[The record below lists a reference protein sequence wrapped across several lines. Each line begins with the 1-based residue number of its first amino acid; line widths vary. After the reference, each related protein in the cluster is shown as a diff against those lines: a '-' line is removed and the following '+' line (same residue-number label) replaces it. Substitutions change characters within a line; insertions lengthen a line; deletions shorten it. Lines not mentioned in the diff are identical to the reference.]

1 MIFMPTLAFYVTPQ
15 ILGGKEGVMIG
26 TALMPIVKESL
37 NFANGSAF
45 VAPLIAIL
53 VVAVT
58 LLRRGINMENLYRS
72 GVGSQQARTV
82 RRKSPG
88 LAIYTVFILLFTY
101 IPMFSLVLISFGKN
115 PLGILP
121 LMGLTLDHYRA
132 LFGDSSMVSSLKSS
146 LIIAL
151 EVAVITVA
159 LCAPAAYAVVRFRF
173 PGRRSFLFLSLLPM
187 LIPELILGIAILT
200 LLVTSTITL
209 SLQTI
214 VLGHVTLAVPFVFLT
229 ILAQQY
235 GYDRTVE
242 EASKDLGASPL
253 TTFIR
258 VVLPLMVPGIIAATF
273 LAITISFNDFVI
285 SFLLTGGD
293 STLPLYIFGMSKGGV
308 SPDTNALGVLLLAAV
323 VALILLRLLQPW
335 AWGMLARAI
344 RRGGGQIRRV
354 IGPQVRTSMESG
366 A

>member
-1 MIFMPTLAFYVTPQ
+1 
-15 ILGGKEGVMIG
+15 
-26 TALMPIVKESL
+26 
-37 NFANGSAF
+37 
-45 VAPLIAIL
+45 
-53 VVAVT
+53 
-58 LLRRGINMENLYRS
+58 
-72 GVGSQQARTV
+72 
-82 RRKSPG
+82 
-88 LAIYTVFILLFTY
+88 
-101 IPMFSLVLISFGKN
+101 MFSLVLISFGKN

-146 LIIAL
+146 LIIAF

-173 PGRRSFLFLSLLPM
+173 PWRKSFLFLSLLPM

-200 LLVTSTITL
+200 LLVTSAVTL

-214 VLGHVTLAVPFVFLT
+214 VLGHVTLAVPYVFLT

-242 EASKDLGASPL
+242 EASKDLGASPVE
-253 TTFIR
+253 TFVR
-258 VVLPLMVPGIIAATF
+258 VVLPLMVPGIIAAAF

-285 SFLLTGGD
+285 AFLLTGGD

-308 SPDTNALGVLLLAAV
+308 SPTTNALGVLLLAAV
-323 VALILLRLLQPW
+323 IALILLRLLQPW
-335 AWGMLARAI
+335 AWGMLARAV
-344 RRGGGQIRRV
+344 RRSGGRLRRI
-354 IGPQVRTSMESG
+354 IGPQVRTSMEPE